1 MSKKEMKNEM
11 KFMGTNSS
19 SYEESKFVIVPV
31 PHGDNLSWIKGSEKA
46 PKKVIEASCELEHF
60 DLLTLRNINDFKF
73 YTHEKVK
80 YNELEKVSRKIFKDK
95 KIPFFIGGDHSI
107 SIPIMKNLN
116 EEITILHL
124 DAHLDMRESYMENK
138 ESHASALYE
147 ASKNHKIIHL
157 GVRSGCEE
165 DIMNVKKFN
174 NIILNS
180 LDMKLLLENIKGDV
194 YITLD
199 VDVLDPAYMPAT
211 GTPEPLG
218 ISYGNLLNI
227 LVSVCNNK
235 NVIGM
240 DVVELSPREGL
251 HFCDLSV
258 AKLIFTC
265 IIMLGKKSDK

>member
-1 MSKKEMKNEM
+1 MSIKENK
-11 KFMGTNSS
+11 KFMGKNSS
-19 SYEESKFVIVPV
+19 NYEDSKYVIVPV
-31 PHGDNLSWIKGSEKA
+31 PHGNNVSWIKGTEKA
-46 PKKVIEASCELEHF
+46 PGKVIEASCEIEHF
-60 DLLTLRNINDFKF
+60 DLLTLKNINEFNFFTYDN
-73 YTHEKVK
+73 VK
-80 YNELEKVSRKIFKDK
+80 YNELDFVSKKIFNDN

-107 SIPIMKNLN
+107 SIPILKNLN
-116 EEITILHL
+116 EEVTILHL

-157 GVRSGCEE
+157 GIRSGCEE
-165 DIMNVKKFN
+165 EIMNVKKFN

-180 LDMKLLLENIKGDV
+180 LDLKSLLENLGEKV

-227 LVSVCNNK
+227 LISICNNK
-235 NVIGM
+235 KVVGM
-240 DVVELSPREGL
+240 DIVELCPIDGL
-251 HFCDLSV
+251 HFCDVSV
-258 AKLIFTC
+258 AKIIFTC
-265 IIMLGKKSDK
+265 IIMLGKKSDE

>member
-1 MSKKEMKNEM
+1 MPLKKSEL
-11 KFMGTNSS
+11 KFMGNNSS
-19 SYEESKFVIVPV
+19 NYEESVFVIVPV
-31 PHGDNLSWIKGSEKA
+31 PHGGNASWVKGSDKA
-46 PKKVIEASCELEHF
+46 PRKILEASCELEHF

-73 YTHEKVK
+73 HTYGTVK
-80 YNELEKVSRKIFKDK
+80 YKDLEKISKKIFNDN

-107 SIPIMKNLN
+107 SIPIMKNLG
-116 EEITILHL
+116 EDVTILHL
-124 DAHLDMRESYMENK
+124 DAHLDMRESYLENK
-138 ESHASALYE
+138 ESHACAVYE
-147 ASKNHKIIHL
+147 VSKNHKVIHL
-157 GVRSGCEE
+157 GVRSACEE
-165 DIMNVKKFN
+165 DIENVQKFH

-180 LDMKLLLENIKGDV
+180 LDMKQLLDNLGDKV

-227 LVSVCNNK
+227 LITVCNNK
-235 NVIGM
+235 KIIGM
-240 DVVELSPREGL
+240 DIVELSPKEGL

-265 IIMLGKKSDK
+265 IIMLGKKKEVK